1 MYILVS
7 DTSGGVYA
15 VNGRDGDKVVQI
27 FVDKDDAERYNMLLE
42 SSDYTEETSV
52 VEIDEEVVV
61 QIVPLM
67 VTIIVS
73 LNPICLLFL
82 QNDHI

>member
-61 QIVPLM
+61 QNCAAYGYNYC
-67 VTIIVS
+67 IIEPDMFVI
-73 LNPICLLFL
+73 PPK
-82 QNDHI
+82 